1 MNYEVERGDKISLNY
16 NEISTVVKEFIKT
29 YIKNSNSKGVVIGL
43 SGGID
48 SAVTAVLCKQILGKS
63 SVKCVFLPDN
73 ATPEL
78 DIEHKDLIV
87 KKFDLNC
94 ETKDITNLIQ
104 ESKNY
109 CIKKPDKMALA
120 NIKARARMMIIYEY
134 ANISKSIVCGTSNKS
149 EILLGYFTKYG
160 DGGVDIMPIGDIFK
174 THVYELASSLK
185 IPKEIINKPPT
196 AGLIKGQ
203 TDKKE
208 LKLDYKKI
216 DIILMGLENKLGLEN
231 IAKNAKVK
239 KEEVV
244 RIKNMRIKSE
254 HKRRRPM
261 IPKIGVR
268 TSGLDWRSPT
278 LQG

>member
-1 MNYEVERGDKISLNY
+1 
-16 NEISTVVKEFIKT
+16 
-29 YIKNSNSKGVVIGL
+29 
-43 SGGID
+43 
-48 SAVTAVLCKQILGKS
+48 
-63 SVKCVFLPDN
+63 
-73 ATPEL
+73 
-78 DIEHKDLIV
+78 
-87 KKFDLNC
+87 
-94 ETKDITNLIQ
+94 
-104 ESKNY
+104 
-109 CIKKPDKMALA
+109 MALA
-120 NIKARARMMIIYEY
+120 NIKARLRMMIIYEY

-160 DGGVDIMPIGDIFK
+160 DGGVDIMPIGDIYK
-174 THVYELASSLK
+174 THVYELASFLK

-208 LKLDYKKI
+208 LKLEYKKI
-216 DIILMGLENKLGLEN
+216 DIILMGLENKLDIKN

-239 KEEVV
+239 KPEVE
-244 RIKNMRIKSE
+244 RIKNMRIQSE